1 MEGIQTEN
9 QSSVEPALEFDGH
22 RYNTF
27 KCISREFCL
36 GPMGACGQQ
45 FGLCHLVPDLARLCP
60 DSTKQKELLATYNK
74 SICRKQYGSAIRLQ
88 LSTTSLAKTFMQN
101 QRPSTGLFHT
111 NRKVEGYTGHR
122 NSHGPSI
129 RPQKSKR
136 RFGILYRTSYNL
148 HKESYSTPALV

>member
-9 QSSVEPALEFDGH
+9 QSSVEPALEFDGD

-60 DSTKQKELLATYNK
+60 DSTKQKELLATYNVSSMRNCSDEK
-74 SICRKQYGSAIRLQ
+74 KDERIFYVPGRAIKEKFAVGADQKNICRKQYGSAMRLQ

-101 QRPSTGLFHT
+101 QRPSTGL
-111 NRKVEGYTGHR
+111 
-122 NSHGPSI
+122 S
-129 RPQKSKR
+129 
-136 RFGILYRTSYNL
+136 
-148 HKESYSTPALV
+148 